1 MSDDDWDTDPDF
13 KNDLTE
19 AEKRAYGNRETME
32 KHRVATGGHGA
43 AFGAES
49 GALNAPAPPPPK
61 MGEVL
66 RGEIGAGPTPAP
78 EARYAAPTRVEYA
91 QPQMP
96 PRAPSLVKESRMEA
110 ASSAKPAA
118 SSAVQPARRPSK
130 ASVFDRPKDQSAA
143 EVQELRDVFDAFDAD
158 RSGRISVEELSSAMQ
173 QMQLPVERG
182 KLVAL
187 MGEADTNGDQHIDF
201 GEFLSVVERVRAG
214 DSSVK
219 GEAARPQGWEPGVA
233 PPGQARCS
241 HVRASP
247 WAARGQAGATSA
259 GATRSARGLPP
270 CCRLRRTRRCSPSH
284 RPPEPRPRSQPRPQ
298 PQPQPQP

>member
-32 KHRVATGGHGA
+32 KYQSATGGHGA
-43 AFGAES
+43 ALGAES
-49 GALNAPAPPPPK
+49 GALNAPVPPPPK

-66 RGEIGAGPTPAP
+66 SGEIGAGPTPAP
-78 EARYAAPTRVEYA
+78 EARYSAPTRVEYA

-96 PRAPSLVKESRMEA
+96 PREA
-110 ASSAKPAA
+110 AASAKPAA
-118 SSAVQPARRPSK
+118 ASAVPARRPSK
-130 ASVFDRPKDQSAA
+130 PSVFDRPKDQSDA

-201 GEFLSVVERVRAG
+201 DEFLRVVERVRAG

-219 GEAARPQGWEPGVA
+219 GEAAR
-233 PPGQARCS
+233 
-241 HVRASP
+241 
-247 WAARGQAGATSA
+247 
-259 GATRSARGLPP
+259 
-270 CCRLRRTRRCSPSH
+270 
-284 RPPEPRPRSQPRPQ
+284 
-298 PQPQPQP
+298 

>member
-110 ASSAKPAA
+110 ASSA
-118 SSAVQPARRPSK
+118 VQPARRPSK

-201 GEFLSVVERVRAG
+201 GEFLTVVERTKAG

-247 WAARGQAGATSA
+247 WAGWGDAIRK
-259 GATRSARGLPP
+259 R
-270 CCRLRRTRRCSPSH
+270 
-284 RPPEPRPRSQPRPQ
+284 
-298 PQPQPQP
+298 

>member
-32 KHRVATGGHGA
+32 KYQSATGGHGA
-43 AFGAES
+43 ALGAES

-66 RGEIGAGPTPAP
+66 SGEIGAGPTPVP
-78 EARYAAPTRVEYA
+78 EARYSAPTRVEYA

-96 PRAPSLVKESRMEA
+96 PRAPMEA
-110 ASSAKPAA
+110 AASAKPAA
-118 SSAVQPARRPSK
+118 ASAVAARRPSK
-130 ASVFDRPKDQSAA
+130 QSVFDRPKDQSDA

-201 GEFLSVVERVRAG
+201 GEFLRVVERVRAG

-219 GEAARPQGWEPGVA
+219 GEAAR
-233 PPGQARCS
+233 
-241 HVRASP
+241 
-247 WAARGQAGATSA
+247 
-259 GATRSARGLPP
+259 
-270 CCRLRRTRRCSPSH
+270 
-284 RPPEPRPRSQPRPQ
+284 
-298 PQPQPQP
+298 

>member
-32 KHRVATGGHGA
+32 KYQSATGSHGA
-43 AFGAES
+43 ALGAQS

-66 RGEIGAGPTPAP
+66 SGEIGAGPTPAP
-78 EARYAAPTRVEYA
+78 EVRYAAPTRVEYA

-96 PRAPSLVKESRMEA
+96 PRAPSLVKESHMA
-110 ASSAKPAA
+110 ASSASSPAV
-118 SSAVQPARRPSK
+118 SAVPARRPSK
-130 ASVFDRPKDQSAA
+130 ASVFDRPKDLSGA

-158 RSGRISVEELSSAMQ
+158 RSGRISAEELSSAMQ

-219 GEAARPQGWEPGVA
+219 GEAA
-233 PPGQARCS
+233 
-241 HVRASP
+241 
-247 WAARGQAGATSA
+247 
-259 GATRSARGLPP
+259 L
-270 CCRLRRTRRCSPSH
+270 
-284 RPPEPRPRSQPRPQ
+284 
-298 PQPQPQP
+298 